1 MPAEQLSQMTT
12 AISEKFATLGD
23 SMINQMAVG
32 AVKAEYEALG
42 MDSGKLQTDYILRTG
57 GMMLLI
63 SLLGGACTISHRF
76 PGSPHGSRR
85 GA

>member
-1 MPAEQLSQMTT
+1 MTKT
-12 AISEKFATLGD
+12 VNEKFATLGD

-42 MDSGKLQTDYILRTG
+42 MDTSKLQSNYILRVG

-63 SLLGGACTISHRF
+63 SLLGGVCTVAT
-76 PGSPHGSRR
+76 GYL
-85 GA
+85 AAV